1 MLAVYIGHVRALRAA
16 LSTKFDVVQVEGR
29 HLMRSTPQDR
39 IMYLQ
44 RYSTALWSTLTD
56 CRYSIIASVSKC
68 GVLMLM
74 AAQGLLKC
82 AAFISGIAATQTVVA
97 QEREQS
103 PPCDSGGRTTCH
115 SGIALRFEFVCN
127 VGCCDPSQ
135 MLPGTQ
141 YNDLR
146 TSIRLTTK
154 SPRVPGYGDSD
165 LDLEGRAL
173 VTRVPEDC
181 SRVQQQWE
189 ENMRGL
195 LTSKLVRPD
204 WDARVGHNSDEAGAR
219 VKA

>member
-1 MLAVYIGHVRALRAA
+1 MLAVYIGHARALRAA

-82 AAFISGIAATQTVVA
+82 AAFISGIAAAQTQFA

-103 PPCDSGGRTTCH
+103 PPCDSGTNDLPQWR
-115 SGIALRFEFVCN
+115 SLLRVEFVCN
-127 VGCCDPSQ
+127 VGRCEPSQ
-135 MLPGTQ
+135 MLTQ
-141 YNDLR
+141 DTIQCLR

-154 SPRVPGYGDSD
+154 SSRVPDYGDLD
-165 LDLEGRAL
+165 LDLERWAL

-189 ENMRGL
+189 ENKRGL
-195 LTSKLVRPD
+195 LTSELVRPD